1 MKLQAFNIYM
11 LFLLGSS
18 LASAQCYTDRHNTT
32 AAAGWTSCQAS
43 LSPNALR
50 GESHW
55 ISYDLGEPTGL
66 GQMQL
71 WNINNPAELSSGAS
85 LIAIDYSD
93 DGVNWTA
100 FGEMELDAAQG
111 SGFYEGVQALDFE
124 RLTTRYLLFTILEN
138 HGGECYGFAEL
149 KIETLDPVSTS
160 ELADESFLKL
170 FPSPATTFTQVSF
183 SSVKT
188 GPAILSVVD
197 MAGKQLKADKV
208 TIQAGENLVQL
219 DVSDLVSGQ
228 YLVRIKSDNHNH
240 TAELTIIN
248 N

>member
-1 MKLQAFNIYM
+1 MKLQALYTYM
-11 LFLLGSS
+11 LFFLGSG

-32 AAAGWTSCQAS
+32 AAAGWTSCQTS
-43 LSPNALR
+43 LSPNTLR

-71 WNINNPAELSSGAS
+71 WNTNNPAQLTSGAKR
-85 LIAIDYSD
+85 IAIDYSD
-93 DGVNWTA
+93 DGLNWTA
-100 FGEMELDAAQG
+100 FVEIELDAAQG

-138 HGGECYGFAEL
+138 HGGDCYGFAEL

-170 FPSPATTFTQVSF
+170 FPSPATAFTQVSF
-183 SSVKT
+183 SGVKT
-188 GPAILSVVD
+188 EPAILSVVD
-197 MAGKQLKADKV
+197 MTGKQLKSEKV
-208 TIQAGENLVQL
+208 TIQSGENLMQL
-219 DVSDLVSGQ
+219 DVSDLGSGQ
-228 YLVRIKSDNHNH
+228 YFVRIKSDNHNH
-240 TAELTIIN
+240 TAELTIIQN
-248 N
+248 